1 MVLNCGPLF
10 SEEAKV
16 LVFELVSVKNSFQK
30 QLKNLNFSQK
40 SRLAKSSGFLFKQYK
55 KQRSR
60 QFSKVVVHE
69 LPGSL

>member
-1 MVLNCGPLF
+1 M
-10 SEEAKV
+10 
-16 LVFELVSVKNSFQK
+16 LVFELVSTKNSFQK
-30 QLKNLNFSQK
+30 QLKSWSFSQNQDLPK
-40 SRLAKSSGFLFKQYK
+40 VADSFLSNIK